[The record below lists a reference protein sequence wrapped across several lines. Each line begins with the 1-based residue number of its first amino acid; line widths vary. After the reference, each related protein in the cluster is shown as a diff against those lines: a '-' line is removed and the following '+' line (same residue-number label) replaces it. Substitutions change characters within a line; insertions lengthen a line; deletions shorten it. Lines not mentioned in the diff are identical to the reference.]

1 MLNDIFNSLNP
12 IEEDGL
18 QVFKGH
24 LTPDL
29 AKGHQDFFSRVKYHI
44 LSFLLQHAE

>member
-18 QVFKGH
+18 QVFEGH
-24 LTPDL
+24 FTPDL
-29 AKGHQDFFSRVKYHI
+29 VNGHQDFFSRVKHPI
-44 LSFLLQHAE
+44 LNFLLQRVE